1 MTVRRVLVATRNA
14 GKLHELRP
22 LLAEAGFEAIDLAS
36 AGIPETAAEA
46 ELEAHDSFEAN
57 ALAKARYFAGLAG
70 GLPVLADD
78 SGLSVRAL
86 AGAPGVHSK
95 RWSGRPELSGRA
107 LDRANN
113 AKLLQ
118 ALAGVADD
126 RASYVCAAAWVDG
139 ADELVRTG
147 EVHGRIVAEGRGVE
161 GFGYDPYFWSDE
173 LRRTFGECTREE
185 KARVS
190 HRARAVR
197 ALLEARAALALGRAA
212 MADGPAPPP
221 GSTASSATGARHGD
235 G

>member
-1 MTVRRVLVATRNA
+1 VTVRRVLVATRNA

-57 ALAKARYFAGLAG
+57 ALAKARYFAGLAR

-78 SGLSVRAL
+78 SGLSVRGL

-95 RWSGRPELSGRA
+95 RWSGRPELVGRA
-107 LDRANN
+107 LDQANN
-113 AKLLQ
+113 ETLLR
-118 ALAGVADD
+118 ALSGLADD
-126 RASYVCAAAWVDG
+126 RASYVCAAAWVGDG
-139 ADELVRTG
+139 HELVRTG
-147 EVHGRIVAEGRGVE
+147 EVHGRVVASGRGAE
-161 GFGYDPYFWSDE
+161 GFGYDPHFWSEE
-173 LRRTFGECTREE
+173 LGQTFGESTREA

-197 ALLEARAALALGRAA
+197 ALLEALAARPASGAA
-212 MADGPAPPP
+212 TMGGWEPPP
-221 GSTASSATGARHGD
+221 GPGKG
-235 G
+235 GGG